1 MRRFTG
7 SLTWVVAGLFAV
19 LFLAIAARSGEA
31 QGPPDLFPEIVPLP
45 NGFAPEGVVTGYGPT
60 LFAGSLATGDIYGAN
75 LITGE
80 GEIVVDAPE
89 GRTAVGL
96 SFDRRT
102 GYIYVAGGDT
112 GMAFVYDSR
121 TGESVA
127 SYELTEPGTFIN
139 DVVVTRDAAYFTDS
153 FRPVLYKVPLGPGGS
168 PADPSEVEE
177 IMLSGDFTFVPDAFN
192 TNGIDA
198 RPNGK
203 WLIIVNS
210 ATGELY
216 RVDPNTG
223 EATLIDLDDS
233 ETLPNGDG
241 ILLQGFTLYVV
252 QNQLNQIAEVELD
265 PGLTSGEVDEIITNP
280 NFDVPTT
287 VTSFGPYLYAVNAR
301 FGTPVTP
308 DTEYDVVQVE
318 R

>member
-31 QGPPDLFPEIVPLP
+31 QGPPDLFPEIVLLP

-127 SYELTEPGTFIN
+127 SYELTDPGTFIN

-223 EATLIDLDDS
+223 EATLIDLDDG

-265 PGLTSGEVDEIITNP
+265 PGLTSGEVEEVITNP

-308 DTEYDVVQVE
+308 DTEYDVVQV
-318 R
+318 RR